1 MGILYRLAAYP
12 NVRWLVGK
20 HQKEIAMK
28 EEEVRNLSSKLDEVS
43 AVVEGSNLV
52 CDFCGA
58 PLLQRS
64 FGTVSGHDADGRE
77 VDYEVEYTEYECG
90 HALQDG
96 KQISPCKSVAHPS
109 KAKK

>member
-1 MGILYRLAAYP
+1 
-12 NVRWLVGK
+12 
-20 HQKEIAMK
+20 MK
-28 EEEVRNLSSKLDEVS
+28 EEEIRNLSSKLDEVS

-77 VDYEVEYTEYECG
+77 VDYEVEYTEYEYG